1 MIWHDI
7 VCRSVG
13 YSFLLLKYIKSG
25 SRQKNYWEELARNLA
40 AMHSADTSAFFDDAT
55 AEEIEEKLK
64 EEALNKI
71 EIDWS
76 IVGHD

>member
-1 MIWHDI
+1 MKRIDATIYFGLEGAQSCTTIW
-7 VCRSVG
+7 V
-13 YSFLLLKYIKSG
+13 K
-25 SRQKNYWEELARNLA
+25 
-40 AMHSADTSAFFDDAT
+40 DDAT

-76 IVGHD
+76 IVEYD